1 MNDVKWIKLTV
12 NVFDDEK
19 FDAIR
24 TLPDGNDIQLVW
36 VKLLCLAGTCN
47 ESGFLMLTREIPY
60 TDEMLASRF
69 HMDTGVVQRAMMLFQ
84 KLEMVEVVDN
94 IYMVSNWL
102 KYQSGERLDEIK
114 EKHRQAQKRYR
125 ERQRLSC
132 NNKNGDITSD
142 VTRDVTSDVTPSYSL
157 ISNSNLNNLNYLVN
171 ESKYKD
177 SSYLL
182 NNSLLLESIREWMD
196 YKDNKKPRTQHHY
209 DTEMGIS
216 KLLTRI
222 INADK
227 ENGTDY
233 VIECI
238 NNSIANNYQGIVFS
252 ERTQRKSK
260 GVDTSVIDNW
270 GRT

>member
-1 MNDVKWIKLTV
+1 MSDIKWIKLTV

-24 TLPDGNDIQLVW
+24 TLPDGNDIQLAW

-47 ESGFLMLTREIPY
+47 ESGFLMLTKEIPY

-69 HMDTGVVQRAMMLFQ
+69 NMDIGVVQRAMMLFQ

-102 KYQSGERLDEIK
+102 KYQSGDRLDEIK
-114 EKHRQAQKRYR
+114 EQHRQAQKRYR
-125 ERQRLSC
+125 EKQKLLGES
-132 NNKNGDITSD
+132 KKSD
-142 VTRDVTSDVTPSYSL
+142 VTRDVTNDIIPSYSF
-157 ISNSNLNNLNYLVN
+157 ISNNNINNLNYLIN
-171 ESKYKD
+171 KNIYKD
-177 SSYLL
+177 SNYLL
-182 NNSLLLESIREWMD
+182 NNSLLLESIREWMI
-196 YKDNKKPRTQHHY
+196 YKDNKKPKSQHHY

-233 VIECI
+233 VVECI

-252 ERTQRKSK
+252 EHTQKMNRRT
-260 GVDTSVIDNW
+260 DMSVIDNW
-270 GRT
+270 GR